1 MELPLP
7 YGTDLIAWSWR
18 EWFFFGLG
26 IASTVVVV
34 ILSFIFEADSTD
46 REVIAVVNDV
56 INTL

>member
-34 ILSFIFEADSTD
+34 ILSFISEAD